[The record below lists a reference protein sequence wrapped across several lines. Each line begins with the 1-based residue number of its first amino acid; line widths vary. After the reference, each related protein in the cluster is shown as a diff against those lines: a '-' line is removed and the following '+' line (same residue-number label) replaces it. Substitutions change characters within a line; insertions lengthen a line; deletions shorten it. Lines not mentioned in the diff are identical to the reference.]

1 MLFTKRQEVIYTVFN
16 WSAMQDSRVNVIAI
30 SNTLDL
36 FERSLSQRIS
46 SRVVSISCFKLLIFF
61 LGIKTIMLSAV

>member
-16 WSAMQDSRVNVIAI
+16 WTTMQDSKIIVIAI

-36 FERSLSQRIS
+36 FERSLSQRVC
-46 SRVVSISCFKLLIFF
+46 SRLVCLI
-61 LGIKTIMLSAV
+61 I